1 MTQETS
7 GANRFQMRFRSICP
21 LIVILILAV
30 VFDSGAHLLLAASDH
45 RSVDQPVEGQGMY
58 AVAII
63 FSLDVGGHGIDINT
77 TASPP
82 WSEARIKNTF
92 IGKDLYLRR
101 NSDERC
107 RFDLGFTVMDKDGMP
122 SMGKL
127 FASIRFDR
135 LSREYETRTS
145 PIPDFY
151 NITVHGLPGAV
162 CERDRCFA
170 DFNSGALLAPQL
182 RQMTRALKFV
192 FDHVCSPVEFPLEKQ

>member
-7 GANRFQMRFRSICP
+7 GAKRFQMRFRSICP

-30 VFDSGAHLLLAASDH
+30 VFDSGAHLLLAADDELS
-45 RSVDQPVEGQGMY
+45 VEGQGMK

-63 FSLDVGGHGIDINT
+63 FLRHVGTYGGSIDINSA
-77 TASPP
+77 ASPP

-101 NSDERC
+101 NADERC
-107 RFDLGFTVMDKDGMP
+107 RFDLGFTVEKEDGMP
-122 SMGKL
+122 TMGKL

-135 LSREYETRTS
+135 LSREYETTPWGPPPFDR
-145 PIPDFY
+145 Y
-151 NITVHGLPGAV
+151 NIIVHGLPGAL

-170 DFNSGALLAPQL
+170 DFHSGALLAPQL

>member
-7 GANRFQMRFRSICP
+7 GAKRFQMRFRSICP

-30 VFDSGAHLLLAASDH
+30 VFDSGAHLLLAADDELS
-45 RSVDQPVEGQGMY
+45 VEGQGMK

-63 FSLDVGGHGIDINT
+63 FLRHVGTYGGSIDINSA
-77 TASPP
+77 ASPP

-170 DFNSGALLAPQL
+170 DFHSGALLAPQL
-182 RQMTRALKFV
+182 RQITRALQFV